1 MKIKF
6 PRNVVVD
13 TDNIPQD
20 FEEQI
25 RASFKAYT
33 EGTAEAYT
41 YQDKLAYIDTWSH
54 LVWANPE
61 HVTDWREDGIEVDEV
76 IAIIPEA
83 IQHMG
88 LTRPWCW
95 LQRVGLIPLE

>member
-1 MKIKF
+1 MK
-6 PRNVVVD
+6 RLYSVTVHGNA
-13 TDNIPQD
+13 
-20 FEEQI
+20 
-25 RASFKAYT
+25 R
-33 EGTAEAYT
+33 
-41 YQDKLAYIDTWSH
+41 TWSC
-54 LVWANPE
+54 LVWMKPRHAA
-61 HVTDWREDGIEVDEV
+61 DWREDGIEVDEV